1 MDKFSLDQARNQGW
15 GPWMGAAAHGITGH
29 MGMGGQPTQAA
40 QGPAQPPQGAGTSM
54 GGYMDGPQAVA
65 DRMPNGG
72 LLNPDTDPVMGG
84 SYDYAGGLAAIGKL
98 ASNYAKD
105 NASQDAAAPMVPA
118 QVLQPLRRFTLGK
131 GLLG

>member
-1 MDKFSLDQARNQGW
+1 
-15 GPWMGAAAHGITGH
+15 
-29 MGMGGQPTQAA
+29 
-40 QGPAQPPQGAGTSM
+40 
-54 GGYMDGPQAVA
+54 
-65 DRMPNGG
+65 MPNGG